1 MTMRSPCGWLLAAV
15 VVLHTASGAAQ
26 GYPGRS
32 IRLVVPYAPGSTTD
46 TLARLLGTKLTAAL
60 GQQVVIDNRAG
71 AAGNIGTDIVAK
83 AAADG
88 YTLAIVPGS
97 HAINPSLYAK
107 LPFDPVRDFAAV
119 ALIGSAP
126 LLIAAHPGVAAS
138 SMRELI
144 ALAKAKPGEIR
155 YASGGSGSPSH
166 LSMELLKSMA
176 GIDLV
181 HVPYKGGGSVL
192 TALLSAEV
200 QLTPSGALVL
210 LPLARAGRIKL
221 IATTGAKR
229 LAVLPEVAT
238 VAESGVPGY
247 VVTGWWGMLAPAGTP
262 KPIVQLLNGE
272 IARAL
277 QSADLR
283 ERLAGDGI
291 EAAGGTPDAFAQ
303 HLRREIVLWSKVVR
317 DSGAR
322 AE

>member
-1 MTMRSPCGWLLAAV
+1 MTMRGPCGWLLFAG
-15 VVLHTASGAAQ
+15 VVLHAASGAAQ
-26 GYPGRS
+26 AYPGRS

-88 YTLAIVPGS
+88 YTLAVVPGS

-107 LPFDPVRDFAAV
+107 LPFDPVRDFATV

-126 LLIAAHPGVAAS
+126 LLIAAHPAVAAS

-176 GIDLV
+176 GIDLA

-283 ERLAGDGI
+283 ERLAADGI